1 MVDVNEITGF
11 VSVKAYGGIRLV
23 ATVVKPRIFV
33 LSCLGLFGSFN
44 QGRYSRLSLMLWTLA
59 IGFNP

>member
-1 MVDVNEITGF
+1 MVDVNEVTGF
-11 VSVKAYGGIRLV
+11 VSVKAYGGV
-23 ATVVKPRIFV
+23 GFVTAVVKPRIFV